1 MSKEILRFVAAF
13 LLGTAIIYLSEQPIK
28 YYTPYYHT
36 LYYNAPYYQAPYY
49 QAPYYQA
56 PYYVNMIV
64 CKNEG
69 EQCHMYN
76 DEKVKNTYDAFPEL
90 LI

>member
-1 MSKEILRFVAAF
+1 MSKEVIMRKISIVAAF
-13 LLGTAIIYLSEQPIK
+13 LLGTSIIYLSEQPIK

-36 LYYNAPYYQAPYY
+36 PYYNAPYY

-76 DEKVKNTYDAFPEL
+76 DEKVNNANNAFPKL